1 MQDKESQEFF
11 PGFVWA
17 VRKAFREPLASCR
30 FEQGDILY
38 DTRKAYE
45 GTWGDAF
52 NYLHFSIQINSPK
65 RGITTKNKKDAASV
79 FAYNWGQLVE
89 LDLVEY
95 PSKKTRFITTTQGR
109 LYTTLWKGDISLL
122 EDGTLEPPVP
132 KLAKDALK
140 VLKDIPFTSNM
151 ILKKCSKGLRNPFL
165 FIMPF
170 DETNEIL
177 RKKLRKV
184 ETHLKKFQPQTL
196 LDDPEEFGLLN
207 ANEYVPTVNLACF
220 IMDSID
226 QEELYAKL
234 KEALYV
240 KSKGNKTNKEIF
252 RPKNHGYLHP
262 DFKSP
267 SC

>member
-1 MQDKESQEFF
+1 MPDKENDEFYT
-11 PGFVWA
+11 GFVWA

-45 GTWGDAF
+45 GTWGDAL
-52 NYLHFSIQINSPK
+52 NHLRFSIQINSPM
-65 RGITTKNKKDAASV
+65 RGITSKNKQDEDSV
-79 FAYNWGQLVE
+79 FADNWKQKIE

-95 PSKKTRFITTTQGR
+95 PSKKTRFVTSTQGR
-109 LYTTLWKGDISLL
+109 LYTTLWKGNISQL

-140 VLKDIPFTSNM
+140 ALKDIPFTSN
-151 ILKKCSKGLRNPFL
+151 IFVQKCSKDFRNPII
-165 FIMPF
+165 FIMPS

-177 RKKLRKV
+177 RIKLQKV
-184 ETHLKKFQPQTL
+184 ETHLKKFQSKML
-196 LDDPEEFGLLN
+196 LGDPEELGLPN
-207 ANEYVPTVNLACF
+207 AKEYVPTAKLACF

-226 QEELYAKL
+226 QEELKAKL

-240 KSKGNKTNKEIF
+240 KSEDKKTNKERF
-252 RPKNHGYLHP
+252 RLKAHGYLHP
-262 DFKSP
+262 KL
-267 SC
+267 